1 VTTNRFP
8 KSCHFLSAARHDR
21 CRGPKARARQMRL
34 LAYLSIV
41 AVTTPAL
48 CTQYFIVQEPR
59 TDRCTIV
66 EQAPGSGGVVV
77 FGDGAQGER
86 PPEGSGPV
94 VVGDGAYGDR
104 PTAEGDTSN
113 PSGDD
118 RGSPATTPRN

>member
-1 VTTNRFP
+1 
-8 KSCHFLSAARHDR
+8 
-21 CRGPKARARQMRL
+21 MRL

-48 CTQYFIVQEPR
+48 CTQYFI
-59 TDRCTIV
+59 
-66 EQAPGSGGVVV
+66 APGSGGVVV